1 MAEQKR
7 KISYGIDFEVNDAEL
22 KKLKKQLE
30 QFKKLSVVNY
40 ASQQGISLNNPKIA
54 QTQAHQLAQLKK
66 DAAEFQRLM
75 RLAYNPKTNSYNI
88 TKFNAALNQSRL
100 GVKLFGA
107 AIQKTAEEKVK
118 LFRTEMQK
126 TAEGRAAWAAQIN
139 ELTKFNTEIKQS
151 HKLLDS
157 LGKTLANTIKWTI
170 SSSLMQGVT
179 RSISQA
185 YGFAKNLDSALNDI
199 RIVTGKSADEM
210 ARFAER
216 ANAVASNLGKGTNDY
231 TRAALIYA
239 QQGLGQKEIEEK
251 TAITLKT
258 ANVTGQSAEE
268 VSEEL
273 TAVWNGYKVSAEQ
286 AELYVDRLAAV
297 ASTTASNLQELS
309 TGMSKVASAAA
320 TLGVGEDQLAA
331 QLSTIISVTRQAPE
345 TVGTALRTVYARIT
359 DIQAGLDED
368 GVTLGK
374 YSGDMAKIGINVLDL
389 NGNLRNM
396 GEVMEEIGNKWSTM
410 TQEQKI
416 YLAQTMAGQR
426 QYSNL
431 MALFDNFD
439 KYESALNTA
448 QNAEGKLQEQQDIYM
463 DRLSTHVQQL
473 TTATEHMWMGLVDT
487 DGFKDVID
495 GLTTIVEKVDKLF
508 QSIGGGKN
516 LLQSL
521 VPIVMSLTSKT
532 IASGINTMIINSQLE
547 KRQLR
552 DQKSSQVLA
561 QNEMKALQSE
571 GQQGSQRYQVLK
583 QKSEFLQAAPGTF
596 SAQQMDEINKRWSG
610 SLEAADAADKA
621 RSRLAGV
628 SGAVEIVSGINP
640 LDTKASIDTL
650 EGAIETASKSYKKL
664 SNSVNN
670 FIQQQNATNQSQNEA
685 QKDLIDDYNKAVKT
699 EQGIIQ
705 EENERQQVLS
715 KAAKRF
721 GVVFMPGQPIEG
733 ETLQQLSDKVDAEQS
748 QQQNSIKKI
757 QQSINF
763 STVNQGQGFL
773 TENAYKGISNSFNG
787 GKITQDQFGAL
798 EQLSQFQSLKNFSGK
813 DKRTE
818 LKRLLKG
825 SIFEDVFNDQKKKS
839 SSGKVKQDKFITAV
853 KNRVISLKQSLK
865 KAEQE
870 LGKIQ
875 NIKNNF
881 IPSNNYAQLSQLA
894 AQDVQNAQNAL
905 KNQSQTNLTIQ
916 RSGEFTQIL
925 DILNKQLPQAASK
938 SKEKLLDFSQ
948 RFNDINKKVLDFNT
962 SIGKTNLSN
971 VEEVQKLIEER
982 EKLIQ
987 ERADFL
993 QEFEDFSNDVGD
1005 NIISQGEE
1013 AVQTRRD
1020 ADSIIENNDEANND
1034 TQNDA
1039 DRQEAIQA
1047 AIQLSSSLIQLQTSF
1062 SSIKEALSSD
1072 DGNQIFQNLLINIP
1086 LLVSGIVTTINSIK
1100 VLKANIGLL
1109 GKEMTGTLI
1118 PGIQGVNTTLGATMI
1133 TVVAGIAVLM
1143 AIKSIAEAYQ
1153 KSLQGQI
1160 KVNENIIKTEK
1171 EKQEIYKNQLG
1182 IIAEVEELNNKYKQG
1197 EISKGQLIEK
1207 TQELQEK
1214 YKDES
1219 NEIKELI
1226 SNYNHL
1232 QQAAKKAKENQLNE
1246 LKKSKDK
1253 QLEAASRNVD
1263 WRLQGRQYSQND
1275 LFDSFNIFAMAARS
1289 RGSAVF
1295 NAGWGQGKAEA
1306 SLAAALQQADLG
1318 NQFGS
1323 YIELYNAKTSQEAA
1337 RQIEILQKWADTTS
1351 ETNTDLFRNVQAFL
1365 EEQKPFLEDWKKSQL
1380 QRLKIVSQSEALNY
1394 SQDFNN
1400 VNTVQEYQT
1409 AYREVYGKI
1418 YNKAEEEGDLEG
1430 LDSEKI
1436 KETITNQVNS
1446 IIPTKLKESY
1456 KSYVD
1461 VIDKIQSS
1469 NPNIKLTDSQKK
1481 EIKNEIFNL
1490 NEDQLNAFSTNSFEL
1505 ASNAQDIENAARNI
1519 SKMDFSNMQ
1528 PFTAASI
1535 ESVAESYEKIQQII
1549 KAIQEGKTI
1558 KNTAIKQ
1565 LLEDKNFDFTEE
1577 QIKSLMQQRFSGNW
1591 ETRDDITQQQVI
1603 DFFRSKAIEKS
1614 QNDIKKNQSN
1624 IDILKNKPKV
1634 NDIKPQDE
1642 SSLSFNNPIQEPLFT
1657 EQDFFIRNEKLKSA
1671 SLTDQINAFF
1681 NDYDFGEFNSNHPG
1695 SSNYSTALMKELIE
1709 QAKLAGLSEYELKS
1723 YAANVHT
1730 GESIDDFIFE
1740 TPQMTEFKQRVQS
1753 LLQGIPYVEASETE
1767 DKVNREA
1774 VSKNKTNAEFML
1786 KALDKVGY
1794 EDQIKLSSWKQQVD
1808 SDNGPSEDTFTQ
1820 IYKAYQSNIKDLEK
1834 IPENLKEENETLKE
1848 KYRLLYQQ
1856 EFPTDLDIDKSLQKQ
1871 LAEQYQLMAEK
1882 SELLDK
1888 ALKNNTKNAKDV
1900 AAAILRYQAAIDKT
1914 ADSYS
1919 SWIDI
1924 LNNGSTAEKIKI
1936 MPDLKDAFGDVLD
1949 INGLNLSNT
1958 FATTSSNLELMK
1970 MALEDTGQ
1978 AGKQAYEKLQQLAQL
1993 DILNNMGLNGGQ
2005 IAGIQN
2011 QLDNLKGFVDDES
2024 IKTGTEL
2031 WYDDVKGYLEK
2042 ILAINKNITSEQL
2055 THLLTLMNIDADL
2068 VVTNGHIQKINAF
2081 AKSATYELKQQQ
2093 TSADKLKDLQRERI
2107 KNQKELTKYLRDD
2120 RDLYHEIN
2128 ILLKDQERIINR
2140 ITKNQ
2145 ASMYGAELL
2154 QNLSAQ
2160 TNELRKQQALLKSKQ
2175 QMQLQ
2180 DMANRK
2186 SALASQ
2192 GAAFDSNGNIINYN
2206 NLIGSAMNKVNEII
2220 SRQNGIISAKNNI
2233 ISSGGSTNDE
2243 VYKNL
2248 ELQEFLINREK
2259 SNAQE
2264 YLSNLKSDLSAYES
2278 VKSNFE
2284 DVIDQLSDLVYQK
2297 IELRLKEFKVK
2308 VDVKYDLIQLQK
2320 DYDDFRRNIVEHDD
2334 ILNPNKVKTILKDS
2348 AQYFS
2353 DALSS
2358 LNYLPSLADDLQ
2370 KAINEANK
2378 FNDIN
2383 YDPAQDPNAIFKTQ
2397 GQAKTYLQ
2405 QALEKV
2411 NSQSKDVLSN
2421 IDEIK
2426 NKILELA
2433 NELKDVYTK
2442 QEQHLS
2448 FIREQINHDISL
2460 SKLLYGEEN
2469 YKNLNKYYDQLKTYN
2484 LKSVEDAKSQ
2494 QQMFL
2499 ELYQRE
2505 TDKALKDIYLQN
2517 YKQATKTLNSILES
2531 SLQDLKTRYENAINE
2546 VLKNTKEKLGF
2557 TYNTGLEWDLMK
2569 KQNDTFLDKVNSI
2582 FAIKNTE
2589 FLYNQAIN
2597 DIDSISAQ
2605 VKLKNVMNQQLE
2617 ILKEKQQLTQYDVD
2631 RAQKVLDIQ
2640 KARIALEQAQNNKT
2654 NMRLKRDSQGNY
2666 SYQFVADEDEIAKA
2680 QNDLQKTQNDLY
2692 NFDKEHY
2699 IENLNQAQELYEEY
2713 ANKIREIKLNDNLN
2727 QTEKTKA
2734 LGLLREDF
2742 EKRILKIWKQNEFIK
2757 RNLMDSTANSL
2768 KMNLQNMSAAEQ
2780 NYFMGQSIPM
2790 WNSSA
2795 QQILNKFIDDPNSVY
2810 NEIENM
2816 YSSLTQAQNDYQSSI
2831 DQSLEKAGTSY
2842 EQFKKTGIDPVVDSM
2857 KELIK
2862 NNNELAKEANTIV
2875 EEMQPLKTTLG
2886 SLTNKWEEMRK
2897 KIEEVN
2903 GQIQNYLINMGKAA
2917 LAAQNN
2923 GNNGGGTLFSGLPTQ
2938 LTDYSTSGSAG
2949 GGGTTQSQPQK
2960 SSALESSKKNFI
2972 DNLSNE
2978 IFNLKGDTGIINALK
2993 FEDGGKIHTE
3003 LSDSYMAKRRY
3014 GHSVILAITES
3025 LKAYD
3030 YLTED
3035 GQRKKKQDQVAA
3047 EFRRILKTILDKNG
3061 QSRRGSLDAFVKESG
3076 IDSSGIIAGEAGLKP
3091 FLRFIYGFDTGGYTG
3106 SWNSSDGKLAML
3118 HQKELVLNK
3127 QDTKNILNAVS
3138 LVRTITNNLASNL
3151 MSQINSIGKFENM
3164 TKTFMNDKFNQI
3176 EQNVK
3181 IQANFPNVNSK
3192 QEIEDAFAELVNM
3205 AAQRALRK
3213 K

>member
-1 MAEQKR
+1 
-7 KISYGIDFEVNDAEL
+7 
-22 KKLKKQLE
+22 
-30 QFKKLSVVNY
+30 
-40 ASQQGISLNNPKIA
+40 
-54 QTQAHQLAQLKK
+54 
-66 DAAEFQRLM
+66 
-75 RLAYNPKTNSYNI
+75 
-88 TKFNAALNQSRL
+88 
-100 GVKLFGA
+100 
-107 AIQKTAEEKVK
+107 
-118 LFRTEMQK
+118 
-126 TAEGRAAWAAQIN
+126 
-139 ELTKFNTEIKQS
+139 
-151 HKLLDS
+151 
-157 LGKTLANTIKWTI
+157 
-170 SSSLMQGVT
+170 
-179 RSISQA
+179 
-185 YGFAKNLDSALNDI
+185 
-199 RIVTGKSADEM
+199 
-210 ARFAER
+210 
-216 ANAVASNLGKGTNDY
+216 
-231 TRAALIYA
+231 
-239 QQGLGQKEIEEK
+239 
-251 TAITLKT
+251 
-258 ANVTGQSAEE
+258 
-268 VSEEL
+268 
-273 TAVWNGYKVSAEQ
+273 
-286 AELYVDRLAAV
+286 
-297 ASTTASNLQELS
+297 
-309 TGMSKVASAAA
+309 MSKVASAAA
-320 TLGVGEDQLAA
+320 SLGVGEDQLAA

-359 DIQAGLDED
+359 DIKAGLDED

-439 KYESALNTA
+439 KYESALKTA

-521 VPIVMSLTSKT
+521 IPIVMSLTSKT

-552 DQKSSQVLA
+552 DQKTSQVLA

-621 RSRLAGV
+621 RSDLADV

-640 LDTKASIDTL
+640 LDTKVSIDTL
-650 EGAIETASKSYKKL
+650 EGAIETASKSYKDL
-664 SNSVNN
+664 SKSVNN
-670 FIQQQNATNQSQNEA
+670 FIQQQNATNQNQDEA
-685 QKDLIDDYNKAVKT
+685 QKDLIDEYNKAVKT
-699 EQGIIQ
+699 EQEIIQ
-705 EENERQQVLS
+705 EENVRQQVLS
-715 KAAKRF
+715 SAAKTF
-721 GVVFMPGQPIEG
+721 GVVSMPGQPIEG
-733 ETLQQLSDKVDAEQS
+733 ETLDQLSAKVDAAQN
-748 QQQNSIKKI
+748 QQQTLINNIQPSID
-757 QQSINF
+757 F

-773 TENAYKGISNSFNG
+773 EEAAYKGISNSFSG
-787 GKITQDQFGAL
+787 IRITQKQFGAL
-798 EQLSQFQSLKNFSGK
+798 EKLSQFQSLKNFSEEK

-818 LKRLLKG
+818 LQRLLKG
-825 SIFEDVFNDQKKKS
+825 SIFENVFNDQKKKS
-839 SSGKVKQDKFITAV
+839 RTGKVTQEKFIIAV
-853 KNRVISLKQSLK
+853 KNRVISLKQSLE

-870 LGKIQ
+870 LKKIQ

-881 IPSNNYAQLSQLA
+881 IPSNNYVQTSQLA
-894 AQDVQNAQNAL
+894 AQDIQNAQNAL

-948 RFNDINKKVLDFNT
+948 RFNDINKKVLDFNA

-1086 LLVSGIVTTINSIK
+1086 LLISGIVATINSIK
-1100 VLKANIGLL
+1100 VLKANFGLL

-1118 PGIQGVNTTLGATMI
+1118 PGIQGVNTTLGATMV
-1133 TVVAGIAVLM
+1133 TVAAGIAVLW
-1143 AIKSIAEAYQ
+1143 AIKSVAEAYQ

-1246 LKKSKDK
+1246 LKKSKDR
-1253 QLEAASRNVD
+1253 QLKAADKNIN

-1306 SLAAALQQADLG
+1306 SLAAALQRANLG
-1318 NQFGS
+1318 GQFGS

-1365 EEQKPFLEDWKKSQL
+1365 EEQKPFLEDWKESQL
-1380 QRLKIVSQSEALNY
+1380 QRLSIVSQSEALNH

-1400 VNTVQEYQT
+1400 VNTVQEYQA
-1409 AYREVYGKI
+1409 AYREVYEKI
-1418 YNKAEEEGDLEG
+1418 YNKAKGEGDLEG
-1430 LDSEKI
+1430 LDSDKI

-1481 EIKNEIFNL
+1481 EIFNL

-1505 ASNAQDIENAARNI
+1505 ASSAQDIENAVRNI

-1528 PFTAASI
+1528 PFTSASI
-1535 ESVAESYEKIQQII
+1535 ESVAESYEKIYQII

-1614 QNDIKKNQSN
+1614 QNDIKEKQSN

-1657 EQDFFIRNEKLKSA
+1657 EQDFFIKDSNLQLTQSDISKPYKRRLKS
-1671 SLTDQINAFF
+1671 SDQVNAFF
-1681 NDYDFGEFNSNHPG
+1681 KEYDRSDFNATNPG
-1695 SSNYSTALMKELIE
+1695 TSNYYSSGLMKALIE
-1709 QAKLAGLSEYELKS
+1709 QAKLAGLSEDDLAS
-1723 YAANVHT
+1723 YAYVVKN
-1730 GESIDDFIFE
+1730 GESIDNYDGQNVKDE
-1740 TPQMTEFKQRVQS
+1740 KLSEFRRRVSS
-1753 LLQGIPYVEASETE
+1753 LLQGIPYIEASKTE

-1774 VSKNKTNAEFML
+1774 VSKNKKNAEFML

-1794 EDQIKLSSWKQQVD
+1794 KNQILLSSWKQQVD
-1808 SDNGPSEDTFTQ
+1808 SDNGPSEDIFKE
-1820 IYKAYQSNIKDLEK
+1820 IKKAYQDTVGELEK

-1856 EFPTDLDIDKSLQKQ
+1856 EFPTDLDIDKRLQKQ
-1871 LAEQYQLMAEK
+1871 LAEQYQLMAGK

-1888 ALKNNTKNAKDV
+1888 ALKNNAKNAKDV

-1936 MPDLKDAFGDVLD
+1936 MPDLKDAFGDMLD
-1949 INGLNLSNT
+1949 IDGLGLSNT

-1970 MALEDTGQ
+1970 VALEDTGQ

-1993 DILNNMGLNGGQ
+1993 DILNNMGLNSGQ
-2005 IAGIQN
+2005 ITKIQE
-2011 QLDNLKGFVDDES
+2011 QLNILKDFANES
-2024 IKTGTEL
+2024 AKTGAEIS
-2031 WYDDVKGYLEK
+2031 YNDVKNYLEE
-2042 ILAINKNITSEQL
+2042 ILTINKDITSEQL

-2068 VVTNGHIQKINAF
+2068 VVVDGHIQKINTF

-2093 TSADKLKDLQRERI
+2093 TSIDKLKDLQRERI

-2120 RDLYHEIN
+2120 RDIYHEIN
-2128 ILLKDQERIINR
+2128 ILLADQERIIKR

-2145 ASMYGAELL
+2145 DSMYGKELL
-2154 QNLSAQ
+2154 ENLSAQ
-2160 TNELRKQQALLKSKQ
+2160 TNELKKQQSLLKRKQQL
-2175 QMQLQ
+2175 QLQ
-2180 DMANRK
+2180 DMANRR
-2186 SALASQ
+2186 SALAAQ
-2192 GAAFDSNGNIINYN
+2192 GAAFDANGNISNYN
-2206 NLIGSAMNKVNEII
+2206 NLISSAMNQINEVIG
-2220 SRQNGIISAKNNI
+2220 RQNNI
-2233 ISSGGSTNDE
+2233 ITAMNNIINSGGSTSDE
-2243 VYKNL
+2243 AYKDL
-2248 ELQEFLINREK
+2248 DAQMTLVNREK
-2259 SNAQE
+2259 SNAQD
-2264 YLSNLKSDLSAYES
+2264 YLNNLKSDLSAYES
-2278 VKSNFE
+2278 VKSEFE
-2284 DVIDQLSDLVYQK
+2284 NVIDQLSEIAYQK

-2308 VDVKYDLIQLQK
+2308 VDVKLDLIQLQK

-2334 ILNPNKVKTILKDS
+2334 ILNPDNVKTILKDS

-2353 DALSS
+2353 DALAGM
-2358 LNYLPSLADDLQ
+2358 NYLPALTDDLK
-2370 KAINEANK
+2370 KAIDEANK
-2378 FNDIN
+2378 FNNVN
-2383 YDPAQDPNAIFKTQ
+2383 YDPAQDPSAIFKTQ
-2397 GQAKTYLQ
+2397 GQARAYLQ
-2405 QALEKV
+2405 QTLEKV
-2411 NSQSKDVLSN
+2411 NSQSKDILSN

-2426 NKILELA
+2426 NKILDLA

-2460 SKLLYGEEN
+2460 SKLLYGEES

-2499 ELYQRE
+2499 ELYQKE
-2505 TDKALKDIYLQN
+2505 TDKALKDVYLQN

-2531 SLQDLKTRYENAINE
+2531 SLQDLKTRYENAINGI
-2546 VLKNTKEKLGF
+2546 LKNTKEKLGF
-2557 TYNTGLEWDLMK
+2557 TYNTNLEWDLMK
-2569 KQNDTFLDKVNSI
+2569 KQNDTFLDKVNST

-2640 KARIALEQAQNNKT
+2640 KARIALEQARNNKT

-2666 SYQFVADEDEIAKA
+2666 SYQFVADEDEIAKV
-2680 QNDLQKTQNDLY
+2680 QNELQKAQNDLY
-2692 NFDKEHY
+2692 NFDKEKY
-2699 IENLNQAQELYEEY
+2699 IKNLDQMQSLYEEY
-2713 ANKIREIKLNDNLN
+2713 AEKIKEIKTNDNL
-2727 QTEKTKA
+2727 TEQEQAKA
-2734 LGLLREDF
+2734 LALLQEDF
-2742 EKRILKIWKQNEFIK
+2742 NKRGLKIWQQNEFIK
-2757 RNLMDSTANSL
+2757 KNLMSSTADNL
-2768 KMNLQNMSAAEQ
+2768 KINLRGMSEAEQ
-2780 NYFMGQSIPM
+2780 NYLMEQSIPM

-2795 QQILNKFIDDPNSVY
+2795 QEILNKFIDDPKSVSH
-2810 NEIENM
+2810 ELENM
-2816 YSSLTQAQNDYQSSI
+2816 YTSLKQAQEDYQSSI
-2831 DQSLEKAGTSY
+2831 DETLEKAGTSY
-2842 EQFKKTGIDPVVDSM
+2842 EKFKKTGIDSVIDSM

-2862 NNNELAKEANTIV
+2862 SNSELAKEANSIV
-2875 EEMQPLKTTLG
+2875 KEMQPLKTTLG
-2886 SLTNKWEEMRK
+2886 SLTDKWEEMRK

-2903 GQIQNYLINMGKAA
+2903 DQIKDYLINMGKAA
-2917 LAAQNN
+2917 LAAQDN
-2923 GNNGGGTLFSGLPTQ
+2923 GNNGGGILSSGLPTQ
-2938 LTDYSTSGSAG
+2938 LTNYSTSGSAG
-2949 GGGTTQSQPQK
+2949 GRGTTQSQSQK
-2960 SSALESSKKNFI
+2960 SSTLESSRKKNFI
-2972 DNLSNE
+2972 DNLSKE
-2978 IFNLKGDTGIINALK
+2978 MFNLKGDIGIANALK
-2993 FEDGGKIHTE
+2993 FKDGGKTNTE
-3003 LSDSYMAKRRY
+3003 LSDLYLAERRY
-3014 GHSVILAITES
+3014 GHSVVSAITKS
-3025 LKAYD
+3025 LKVYD

-3035 GQRKKKQDQVAA
+3035 GQRNKGQSDISK
-3047 EFRRILKTILDKNG
+3047 EFRHILQTILETNG
-3061 QSRRGSLDAFVKESG
+3061 LSRQGSLDAFVKESST
-3076 IDSSGIIAGEAGLKP
+3076 DSSGIIAGEAGLKP

-3106 SWNSSDGKLAML
+3106 SWNSSNGKLAML

-3127 QDTKNILNAVS
+3127 QDTKNMLKMLQIVRSAQISQVKNRLASLNS
-3138 LVRTITNNLASNL
+3138 EINNLSKNQNINTVNKDNL
-3151 MSQINSIGKFENM
+3151 TQTVEI
-3164 TKTFMNDKFNQI
+3164 T
-3176 EQNVK
+3176 
-3181 IQANFPNVNSK
+3181 ANFPNVNSK
-3192 QEIEDAFAELVNM
+3192 QDIEDALSDLVNK
-3205 AAQRALRK
+3205 ATQFALKFK
-3213 K
+3213 KN